1 MLLYGNTAYRRR
13 ICTHL
18 TSIVSCSRR
27 GIQPPPPRL
36 FITPASP
43 NFPRRA
49 FSPCTLAPSQAKLAR
64 TGEALD
70 SFLAE
75 KRVSGRP
82 VVCITAGGTAVPL
95 EANTVR
101 TIDNFST
108 GRRGAVSA
116 E

>member
-1 MLLYGNTAYRRR
+1 QCAQ
-13 ICTHL
+13 
-18 TSIVSCSRR
+18 V
-27 GIQPPPPRL
+27 
-36 FITPASP
+36 
-43 NFPRRA
+43 
-49 FSPCTLAPSQAKLAR
+49 KLKQ
-64 TGEALD
+64 TGEALEA
-70 SFLAE
+70 FLDD
-75 KRVSGRP
+75 KRGRGRP

>member
-1 MLLYGNTAYRRR
+1 MTFSPR
-13 ICTHL
+13 
-18 TSIVSCSRR
+18 
-27 GIQPPPPRL
+27 PPRV

-49 FSPCTLAPSQAKLAR
+49 LFSPCTLAPSQAKLAR
-64 TGEALD
+64 TGEALE